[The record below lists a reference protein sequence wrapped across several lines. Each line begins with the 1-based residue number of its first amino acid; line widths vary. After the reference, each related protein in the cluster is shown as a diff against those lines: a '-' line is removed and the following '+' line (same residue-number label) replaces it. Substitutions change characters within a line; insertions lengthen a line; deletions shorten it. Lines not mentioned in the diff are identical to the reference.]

1 MKITVD
7 YYNGQEIK
15 QDALEA
21 DRIQVWPGNQFLEV
35 NLSHGKSGRGPTF
48 EEPLSE
54 VTYEK
59 HWKVWYPIHSVL
71 KVVTE

>member
-1 MKITVD
+1 LKITVD
-7 YYNGQEIK
+7 YIHFGEVK

-21 DRIQVWPGNQFLEV
+21 DYIRAYPGSMFLEV
-35 NLSHGKSGRGPTF
+35 NLSHGKSGSGPTYD
-48 EEPLSE
+48 EPLSE

-59 HWKVWYPIHSVL
+59 HWKVWYPIHSVV